1 MHSFTGFS
9 ALNKRNTQKS
19 VDPIRDVKQIN
30 AMKTF
35 LKRQNIMD
43 YILFVIGINV
53 ALRISDL
60 LTLTWNDV
68 LNDNKKIFKSI
79 HLVEGKTNKKRDNK
93 HLIY

>member
-1 MHSFTGFS
+1 
-9 ALNKRNTQKS
+9 
-19 VDPIRDVKQIN
+19 
-30 AMKTF
+30 
-35 LKRQNIMD
+35 MD